1 MSTARH
7 LKPDAVTESLGLIAS
22 KLEVMDERQKTD
34 TSAIRGDIAR
44 LDQGQAQIIETM
56 NANHIDLNAK
66 LNLILSKL
74 G

>member
-7 LKPDAVTESLGLIAS
+7 LKPDAVTESLGLIAG
-22 KLEVMDERQKTD
+22 KLEVIDERQKAD
-34 TSAIRGDIAR
+34 VSSIRGDIAK
-44 LDQGQAQIIETM
+44 LTDTM
-56 NANHIDLNAK
+56 NANHVDLNAK

>member
-1 MSTARH
+1 VSTARH

-22 KLEVMDERQKTD
+22 KLEVMDERTD
-34 TSAIRGDIAR
+34 KR
-44 LDQGQAQIIETM
+44 LTALEQGQVQIIETM